1 MTPTGKAIEQHCI
14 DRLEAVMAE
23 RDRYYL
29 GQIQALKEAVCSATA
44 DADRALSKAETAN
57 EKRFDSVNEFRAA
70 LTDNNASFVRQDA
83 YQERH
88 RALEI
93 HLTSVD
99 EKINEL
105 LRRWESTKG
114 RGGAFSDIGGW
125 IIALITSGIAILAV
139 AVHWVK
145 G

>member
-14 DRLEAVMAE
+14 DRLEAIMAE

-29 GQIQALKEAVCSATA
+29 GQIQALKDAVSNAMA
-44 DADRALSKAETAN
+44 DADKALSKAETAS

-70 LTDNNASFVRQDA
+70 LTDNNTNFVRHD
-83 YQERH
+83 YYNERH
-88 RALEI
+88 NSLEVRVD
-93 HLTSVD
+93 SVN
-99 EKINEL
+99 EKVNEL
-105 LRRWESTKG
+105 LRRWEATRG

>member
-1 MTPTGKAIEQHCI
+1 MTPTVKAIEEHCI
-14 DRLEAVMAE
+14 HRLESIMAE

-29 GQIQALKEAVCSATA
+29 GQIQALKESIIIALAGADKAVA
-44 DADRALSKAETAN
+44 KAEMAS

-70 LTDNNASFVRQDA
+70 LTDNNTNFVRQDA

-88 RALEI
+88 RALESR
-93 HLTSVD
+93 LTNVD